1 MQEEITIQF
10 TPNRSDHIESSRAYY
25 TRSRTMLFMNSLLL
39 LLFGLVLAYSIP
51 NGEIPIA
58 WVVILIIALVNPIF
72 IVPSISGYIF
82 NKKHYLKSDLKFIL
96 DKQGITIKN
105 EHAQLALKW
114 DSFSQ
119 LIETSNQ
126 FVLSSSLYPPLGHN
140 DMKSKRLI
148 IDHPFVFIPKRAI
161 ESTDHQNG
169 LLAILNDYFES
180 PAIKQSRRV
189 FNIAMSIGGI
199 LAVALILAVVFISIG
214 D

>member
-1 MQEEITIQF
+1 
-10 TPNRSDHIESSRAYY
+10 
-25 TRSRTMLFMNSLLL
+25 MLFMNSLLL
-39 LLFGLVLAYSIP
+39 LLGCIFLAYSIP
-51 NGEIPIA
+51 NGEIPIS
-58 WVVILIIALVNPIF
+58 WIIVLIIALVNPIF

-82 NKKHYLKSDLKFIL
+82 KRKHKLKSELQFIL
-96 DKQGITIKN
+96 NEQGITIKN

-126 FVLSSSLYPPLGHN
+126 FILSSSLYPPLGHN

-161 ESTDHQNG
+161 GNAELRTRLQ
-169 LLAILNDYFES
+169 AIFNEYFES
-180 PAIKQSRRV
+180 PALKQSRRV

-199 LAVALILAVVFISIG
+199 IAVALILAVVFISMG